1 LLETET
7 TPVPSPQPSLSAA
20 EIQKK
25 APLHLDANGAAIEIT
40 RTMGAQSVL
49 VIVNEIAIL
58 KSEIET
64 ELLDDMQRTK

>member
-1 LLETET
+1 MMLVL
-7 TPVPSPQPSLSAA
+7 SPQPSLSAA

-25 APLHLDANGAAIEIT
+25 APLHLDANDVVIETT